1 MYRLAELSD
10 ARRKSIGYGLLG
22 LGFVALV
29 VGVIWIHNASLPH
42 DAPGGVF
49 GWIPRGSWWKGLGYL
64 ISGASSQMLVGGA
77 LMVWVLNQKMT
88 WARAVFAAF
97 ITWLEFVLIFGMIP
111 SEWLSFAQTDLDWSS
126 QRVFF
131 TVPSFLV
138 LGNDVDISYGVIKD
152 SISMGYHIVML
163 AGGAILALQIQKMRA
178 GRPASAEKPE
188 PKSPYGRP
196 LLKGGS

>member
-1 MYRLAELSD
+1 MYRLADLSD
-10 ARRKSIGYGLLG
+10 ARRKSIGYGLLS

-29 VGVIWIHNASLPH
+29 VGVIWIHWSSLPH
-42 DAPGGVF
+42 DVDGGFF
-49 GWIPRGSWWKGLGYL
+49 GWIPRGSFWKALGYL

-77 LMVWVLNQKMT
+77 LMTWVLNQRMT

-97 ITWLEFVLIFGMIP
+97 VTWIELVLIFGMIP

-126 QRVFF
+126 QRVLL
-131 TVPSFLV
+131 TVPPFLV

-152 SISMGYHIVML
+152 SINMGYHIVML
-163 AGGAILALQIQKMRA
+163 AGAALLTLQIQKMKS

-188 PKSPYGRP
+188 RKSPYGRP